1 MSEAAV
7 ETKEK
12 VESKQ
17 TLSINQFYLKSAHL
31 DVTTPMHLIEGEYKP
46 EAKMD
51 LDTQHVRYNETH
63 FAVEVKISI
72 SLSMDKPIF
81 DLKLTQGGLFV
92 ITGCDDQ
99 QLHQVI
105 HATCPDIVFPY
116 VRQAVTNITSQAGF
130 PAVNLSHYDFALR
143 YRANIEQAAKAAA
156 KSATK
161 AKTKAK
167 SK

>member
-1 MSEAAV
+1 MSDAAAEA
-7 ETKEK
+7 KEK
-12 VESKQ
+12 VESQQ
-17 TLSINQFYLKSAHL
+17 TLSINQFYLKNAHL

-51 LDTQHVRYNETH
+51 LDTQHVRYNDTH

-72 SLSMDKPIF
+72 SVAMQKPLF

-92 ITGCDDQ
+92 ITGCSDQ

-105 HATCPDIVFPY
+105 NSTCPDIVFPY

-130 PAVNLSHYDFALR
+130 PAINLSHYDFASR
-143 YRANIEQAAKAAA
+143 YRASLEQAVKADAKV
-156 KSATK
+156 KS
-161 AKTKAK
+161 KAK